1 MTNPGL
7 EASSRHRGRV
17 YAILALVTCPCHLP
31 ILAVLLSGSAVGVF
45 LNEHFAMAITIF
57 SLLFVCSLVAAM
69 RALRVRQAR
78 DI

>member
-7 EASSRHRGRV
+7 EASSRRRGHV
-17 YAILALVTCPCHLP
+17 YAVPALVTCPCHLP
-31 ILAVLLSGSAVGVF
+31 IRALLLSGSAVGVF

-57 SLLFVCSLVAAM
+57 SLLFVCSLVAAV
-69 RALRVRQAR
+69 RALRVKQAG